1 MTSKQQINDNP
12 SKSSKNTVVD
22 VVKNLINN
30 YPENKQKS
38 VVIAA
43 LKAAQLKNKG
53 YLNAD
58 SIQEVANIL
67 KMSEIEVQ
75 EVATFYEN
83 FNHAPVGKFQI
94 RFCHNISCMLNGA
107 DDLITYLE
115 EKLDIK
121 VGQVTKDKRFS
132 LKKVECLGACV
143 GAPMMQI
150 DDKYYE
156 NLTPAKLDDI
166 LGNL

>member
-43 LKAAQLKNKG
+43 LKAVQLKNKG